1 MNALAD
7 PFKQLVERKLW
18 PLALL
23 LVAALVAVPLLLTE
37 KPAETS
43 PLPAATTGVPAGQG
57 ETESVVSLADA
68 NKTDKLRAVLGNRK
82 DPFRPAQFHRVPKD
96 ETLTQAGQATVVEP
110 TGSSSGGSSA
120 PSGGT
125 PVAGDTPSTPVE
137 TPVPAAPTPAPK
149 TYDLYSLEVR
159 FGPTDGELVSR
170 NVKRLTGLPGGN
182 PALLYLG
189 LMPDHKTAV
198 FLVDAGV
205 NVLGDGE
212 CDPSPDNCQ
221 TLTLEKGETEFINR
235 GGEQWE
241 LDLIDIHVKK
251 TTDARAAR
259 KARAAEARNGRKLA
273 RRMGARSS
281 AYRYDAGEGTLQR
294 VAKVSRHSRAPR
306 NAAFDT
312 SG

>member
-23 LVAALVAVPLLLTE
+23 LVAALVAVPLLLSE
-37 KPAETS
+37 KPADTS
-43 PLPAATTGVPAGQG
+43 PLPLATTGVPAGQG

-68 NKTDKLRAVLGNRK
+68 NETDKLRAVLGSRK

-96 ETLTQAGQATVVEP
+96 ETLTQGAGQATVVDP
-110 TGSSSGGSSA
+110 TGSSGGSSGGSTA
-120 PSGGT
+120 PSGS
-125 PVAGDTPSTPVE
+125 PVVDTPTE

-149 TYDLYSLEVR
+149 TYELYSLEVR

-170 NVKRLTGLPGGN
+170 NVKRLTGLPGGS

-235 GGEQWE
+235 GDEQWE

-251 TTDARAAR
+251 TTDAKAAR

-281 AYRYDAGEGTLQR
+281 AYRYDASQGTLQR